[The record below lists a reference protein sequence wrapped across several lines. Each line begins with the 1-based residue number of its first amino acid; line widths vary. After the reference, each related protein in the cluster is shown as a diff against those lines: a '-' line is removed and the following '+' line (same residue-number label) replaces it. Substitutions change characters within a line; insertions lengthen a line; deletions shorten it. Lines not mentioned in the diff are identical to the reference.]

1 MAQAPVDV
9 DSITGQSCDSG
20 DGGGFIRNGG
30 FLYWALI
37 ALCIAGLVYIFRE
50 VLAIFRGRQSTKTC
64 VGGICERLDGY
75 PDSDVSSSRQSEVCR
90 VPPKIE
96 EIYEENDNDD
106 DDDDENDNDNNND
119 NDNDGNE
126 NPPSEN
132 HINEME
138 EMD

>member
-1 MAQAPVDV
+1 MAQAGV
-9 DSITGQSCDSG
+9 DSINSINGQPGDSG
-20 DGGGFIRNGG
+20 DDGGGFIRNGG

-75 PDSDVSSSRQSEVCR
+75 PDSDVSSSRQSDACR
-90 VPPKIE
+90 LPPKIE
-96 EIYEENDNDD
+96 EI
-106 DDDDENDNDNNND
+106 DDETYEIDNIHETDTEAEPGD
-119 NDNDGNE
+119 D
-126 NPPSEN
+126 NPPAEN

-138 EMD
+138 QMD

>member
-1 MAQAPVDV
+1 MVQAGV
-9 DSITGQSCDSG
+9 DSINGQPGDSG
-20 DGGGFIRNGG
+20 DDGGGFIRNGG

-75 PDSDVSSSRQSEVCR
+75 PDSDVSSSRQSDVCR
-90 VPPKIE
+90 LPPKIE
-96 EIYEENDNDD
+96 EI
-106 DDDDENDNDNNND
+106 DDDEPYEIDNINIHKTDTEAESGDDN
-119 NDNDGNE
+119 
-126 NPPSEN
+126 PHAEN

-138 EMD
+138 QMD

>member
-1 MAQAPVDV
+1 MVQAGV
-9 DSITGQSCDSG
+9 DSINGQPGDSG

-90 VPPKIE
+90 LPPKIE
-96 EIYEENDNDD
+96 EI
-106 DDDDENDNDNNND
+106 DDDEPYETYEINDIQKTETGTEPEPGND
-119 NDNDGNE
+119 

-132 HINEME
+132 HVNEME
-138 EMD
+138 QMD

>member
-1 MAQAPVDV
+1 MVQAGV
-9 DSITGQSCDSG
+9 DSINGQPGDSG

-75 PDSDVSSSRQSEVCR
+75 PDSDVSSSRHSEVCR
-90 VPPKIE
+90 LPPKIE
-96 EIYEENDNDD
+96 EI
-106 DDDDENDNDNNND
+106 DDDEPYETYEINDIQETETDTELEPGND
-119 NDNDGNE
+119 

-132 HINEME
+132 HVNEME
-138 EMD
+138 QMD